1 MKNFEYFSEN
11 PEKIQVQKMWKSLKN
26 ICPKLKPTL
35 PSAKRNLKGKIVSSQ
50 KDIKQVLAAEYKNRL
65 RTRPMRNDLKSVKYR
80 KNKIFNM
87 KMNLSKLRKS
97 KSWTVQ
103 DLELA
108 LKGLKNNKSR
118 DYEGYVNEIFKNGVI
133 GSDLKRSLLIMFNN
147 LKKEN
152 MIPQFM
158 NFANVTTVPKSGSRL
173 EPVNERGIFR
183 VEILRAIL
191 MRLIYNSKYSVI
203 DKNMT
208 DCQMGARKGKGCRSI
223 IWIINGIIH
232 ETMKSEKMRSVVF
245 QFSDY
250 RQMFDSINLEEAI
263 SDIYDYGLTDDK
275 LQLIHKA
282 NDEIHMAIK
291 TEGGLTDRQV
301 RF

>member
-1 MKNFEYFSEN
+1 MKKARTEQISNSLKDLINKRNQLVKNEEFGKETEEINKLIASLEAKENRDKIMKNFEYFSEN

-158 NFANVTTVPKSGSRL
+158 NFAN
-173 EPVNERGIFR
+173 
-183 VEILRAIL
+183 
-191 MRLIYNSKYSVI
+191 
-203 DKNMT
+203 
-208 DCQMGARKGKGCRSI
+208 
-223 IWIINGIIH
+223 
-232 ETMKSEKMRSVVF
+232 
-245 QFSDY
+245 
-250 RQMFDSINLEEAI
+250 
-263 SDIYDYGLTDDK
+263 
-275 LQLIHKA
+275 
-282 NDEIHMAIK
+282 
-291 TEGGLTDRQV
+291 QV
-301 RF
+301 QDLNQ